1 MKYMRNILKPLFI
14 LIIAFMMNSLN
25 AQDWPNFKEFKEA
38 NALLPQVSQN
48 EKRVVF
54 MGNSITIGW
63 LQTNPSFFEGK
74 PYVNRGIS
82 GQTTPQMLVRFR
94 ADVIDI
100 QAAAVVIL
108 AGTNDIAG
116 NTGPSTLEMILDN
129 IKSMTEIAQAN
140 GVKVILCSVLPAYDY
155 PWRPGIEP
163 NIKIPKL
170 NAMIIEYAEA
180 SQVHYLDY
188 FNALDDG
195 NNGIIADYTY
205 DGVHLTSKGYQV
217 MEPMVEKALKSVLNN

>member
-1 MKYMRNILKPLFI
+1 MSTLLKPFLLLTVI
-14 LIIAFMMNSLN
+14 FMMNSLN
-25 AQDWPNFKEFKEA
+25 AQDWPNFKEFQEA
-38 NALLPQVSQN
+38 NARLPQVKQN

-63 LQTNPSFFEGK
+63 LQTHPDFFKNK

-94 ADVIDI
+94 ADVVDLE
-100 QAAAVVIL
+100 AAAVVLL

-116 NTGPSTLEMILDN
+116 NTGPVTLEMILDN

-140 GVKVILCSVLPAYDY
+140 NIKVILCSVLPAFDY
-155 PWRPGIEP
+155 PWRPGLAP

-170 NAMIIEYAEA
+170 NKMIKRYAEESGA
-180 SQVHYLDY
+180 YYLDY
-188 FNALDDG
+188 FTALEDG
-195 NNGIIADYTY
+195 NNGMIKEYTT
-205 DGVHLTSKGYQV
+205 DGVHLTLEGYQV
-217 MEPMVEKALKSVLNN
+217 MEPLVENALQKVLN

>member
-1 MKYMRNILKPLFI
+1 
-14 LIIAFMMNSLN
+14 MMNSLN
-25 AQDWPNFKEFKEA
+25 AQDWPNFKEFQEA
-38 NALLPQVSQN
+38 NARLPQVKQN

-63 LQTNPSFFEGK
+63 LQTHPDFFKNK

-94 ADVIDI
+94 ANVVDLD
-100 QAAAVVIL
+100 AAAVVLL

-116 NTGPSTLEMILDN
+116 NTGPVTLEMILDN

-140 GVKVILCSVLPAYDY
+140 DIKVILCSVLPAFDY
-155 PWRPGIEP
+155 PWRPGLAP

-170 NAMIIEYAEA
+170 NKMIKRYAEESGA
-180 SQVHYLDY
+180 YYLDY
-188 FNALDDG
+188 FTALEDG
-195 NNGIIADYTY
+195 NNGMIKEYTT
-205 DGVHLTSKGYQV
+205 DGVHLTLEGYQV
-217 MEPMVEKALKSVLNN
+217 MEPLVENALQKVIN

>member
-63 LQTNPSFFEGK
+63 LQTHPDFFKNK

-94 ADVIDI
+94 ADVVDLN
-100 QAAAVVIL
+100 AAAVVLL

-116 NTGPSTLEMILDN
+116 NTGPVTLKMILDN
-129 IKSMTEIAQAN
+129 IKSMTEIAHAN
-140 GVKVILCSVLPAYDY
+140 GIKVILCSVLPAFDY
-155 PWRPGIEP
+155 PWSPGLSP

-170 NAMIIEYAEA
+170 NAMIKSYAEKSGA
-180 SQVHYLDY
+180 YYLDY
-188 FNALDDG
+188 FSALEDG
-195 NNGIIADYTY
+195 NNGIIKEYTT
-205 DGVHLTSKGYQV
+205 DGVHLTLKGYQI
-217 MEPMVEKALKSVLNN
+217 MEPLVENALQRVFN